1 MKSIVLSFALLP
13 LAGCASGGAARVA
26 EMLAVHDA
34 HPVQVAALVVDLD
47 TGETLLTREAQR
59 LFRPASTQK
68 LLTTSAICRRAID
81 GEFVTSLA
89 ANATPAGN
97 VTLIA
102 SGDPMLTTTELR
114 GMVHELQSRGVTT
127 TTPEVCVID
136 PLRDAPRF
144 GQGWMWDDEP
154 DSFSPALS
162 AACIDSGC
170 VTVEI
175 TPAVTSEVANGRSEP
190 TVRLVPVAG
199 ALRVEVQDREG
210 KLHTTRGR
218 YLHPN
223 VVTVAG
229 RAPADQVIRKRITV
243 PDPARY
249 TGHVLADAMQ
259 RAGMLNGNP
268 KVSVATQAP
277 SAEQRPSEVQL
288 RRSIGDVITHTN
300 KVSDNLGAEM
310 LLRKLGTLQQPTTP
324 LGPDSLRLGIAAIT
338 ADLARLGYEKTQFRI
353 ADGSGVSHYNLVSAD
368 LLVSLLVDMHQ
379 RGGPGYELF
388 RNSLPIGGVDGTL
401 ASRMKDSPAAGR
413 VRAKTGTVSAVSN
426 LAGYIE
432 TRSGRHLAFAIVCQN
447 FAGSP
452 SPWRDLQ
459 DRICAVLADM

>member
-1 MKSIVLSFALLP
+1 M
-13 LAGCASGGAARVA
+13 
-26 EMLAVHDA
+26 
-34 HPVQVAALVVDLD
+34 
-47 TGETLLTREAQR
+47 
-59 LFRPASTQK
+59 
-68 LLTTSAICRRAID
+68 
-81 GEFVTSLA
+81 
-89 ANATPAGN
+89 
-97 VTLIA
+97 
-102 SGDPMLTTTELR
+102 
-114 GMVHELQSRGVTT
+114 
-127 TTPEVCVID
+127 
-136 PLRDAPRF
+136 
-144 GQGWMWDDEP
+144 
-154 DSFSPALS
+154 
-162 AACIDSGC
+162 
-170 VTVEI
+170 
-175 TPAVTSEVANGRSEP
+175 
-190 TVRLVPVAG
+190 RLVPVAG

-243 PDPARY
+243 SDPARY

-288 RRSIGDVITHTN
+288 RRPIGDVITHTN

-338 ADLARLGYEKTQFRI
+338 ADLARLG
-353 ADGSGVSHYNLVSAD
+353 AD